1 MCYSLGMDSLYVED
15 ILEHY
20 KHPQNFGELDPH
32 DAEFFGYNP
41 FCGDQLGVHIR
52 LSDDA
57 ISDLRFHG
65 SGCAIS
71 MASASIISSA
81 LIGMPVAEIEG
92 LGEPW
97 LEEQIGIS
105 LSPAR
110 LKCGQLALKVVQ
122 TALFGKQDVPA
133 VS

>member
-1 MCYSLGMDSLYVED
+1 MDTLYVED

-20 KHPQNFGELDPH
+20 KRPQNFGELEPH

-41 FCGDQLGVHIR
+41 FCGDQVGVHVRI
-52 LSDDA
+52 SDKA

-71 MASASIISSA
+71 MAAASIISSA
-81 LIGMPVAEIEG
+81 LIGMPLSEVEG
-92 LGEPW
+92 LDESW
-97 LEEQIGIS
+97 LEEQIGIE

-110 LKCGQLALKVVQ
+110 LKCGMMGLKVVQ
-122 TALFGKQDVPA
+122 SALFGKQDVPA
-133 VS
+133 VA